1 MKKIILFLA
10 VILLISC
17 KKETDKSISNK
28 IQNTQNS
35 EIGFISYGDLLI
47 SKSDFVSQIQ
57 NNNDIKLQRA
67 NLSKIKFDYDKFT
80 TWDYNTTEEKN
91 IGTITLKLKK
101 EKKKNPDATLFT
113 HINLSIYKNDK
124 KIDELTVYKEENYS
138 EALVAINQY
147 FYIDSDLNLWTL
159 ETNEDEDGIK
169 VIFWN
174 YYKIDKGSGKINLI
188 KHHIFNNS
196 QTPDVNKNNNSWIG
210 KYSFEKSNR
219 DDLKTSFEIVI
230 NNLNN
235 ITVVYIS
242 DGEKPET
249 YKNIVGEIV
258 ADDKIKIV
266 FNKKYDDMGIIYI
279 QNYGKE
285 YIISGEP
292 ISTINPGNEEFP
304 LRKIK

>member
-1 MKKIILFLA
+1 MKKIILFFA
-10 VILLISC
+10 ITLLISC

-28 IQNTQNS
+28 IQNTQTS
-35 EIGFISYGDLLI
+35 EIVFVPYGDSLI
-47 SKSDFVSQIQ
+47 SQSDFVSQIH
-57 NNNDIKLQRA
+57 NNDIKLQRA
-67 NLSKIKFDYDKFT
+67 NLSKIKFDYDQFT
-80 TWDYNTTEEKN
+80 TWNFNTIEEKN
-91 IGTITLKLKK
+91 IGAITLKF
-101 EKKKNPDATLFT
+101 KKKKKKDSDATLFT
-113 HINLSIYKNDK
+113 HINLSIYKNNK
-124 KIDELTVYKEENYS
+124 SVDELTVYKEENYS

-159 ETNEDEDGIK
+159 EINEDEDGIK
-169 VIFWN
+169 VMFWN
-174 YYKIDKGSGKINLI
+174 QYKIDKESGKINLV
-188 KHHIFNNS
+188 KDNIFNNS
-196 QTPDVNKNNNSWIG
+196 QTTDVNKNINSWIG

-266 FNKKYDDMGIIYI
+266 FNKKYDDMGIINI

-292 ISTINPGNEEFP
+292 ISTINPGNEEYS
-304 LRKIK
+304 LKKIK